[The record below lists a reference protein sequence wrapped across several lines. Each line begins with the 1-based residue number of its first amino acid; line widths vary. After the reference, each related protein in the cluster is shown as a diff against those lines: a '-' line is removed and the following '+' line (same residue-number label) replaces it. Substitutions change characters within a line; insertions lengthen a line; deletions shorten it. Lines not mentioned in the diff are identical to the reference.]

1 MQIASANTVGR
12 YFLGGPGVRL
22 VEWSERAGDEAKLR
36 ACKSKRDPRDNTSS
50 GGKKRKSTKKI
61 SRRLN

>member
-12 YFLGGPGVRL
+12 FFLGGPGVRL
-22 VEWSERAGDEAKLR
+22 VEWSERAGDEVKLR
-36 ACKSKRDPRDNTSS
+36 ACKSKRDPRDNNS
-50 GGKKRKSTKKI
+50 GGGRKEKINTKN